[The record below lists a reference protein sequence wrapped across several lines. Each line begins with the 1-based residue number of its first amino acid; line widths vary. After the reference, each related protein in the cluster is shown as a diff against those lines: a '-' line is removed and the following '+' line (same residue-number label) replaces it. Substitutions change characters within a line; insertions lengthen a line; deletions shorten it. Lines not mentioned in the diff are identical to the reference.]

1 MIAVVSV
8 NHPAPR
14 FEGQTKTKLDN
25 TDVQSAIMSILN
37 VELQL
42 YFDRHLDTL
51 KTIIARA
58 EASAKIRK
66 EEDKIRTNLADKKFA
81 FEGNGKL
88 ARQES
93 NKPEECEIF
102 IVEGEPKTCP
112 YPSFL

>member
-1 MIAVVSV
+1 
-8 NHPAPR
+8 
-14 FEGQTKTKLDN
+14 
-25 TDVQSAIMSILN
+25 MSILN

-102 IVEGEPKTCP
+102 IVEGKSAAGTAKTGRNRRFQAILP
-112 YPSFL
+112 IRGKRNNLPLHF